1 MAKISE
7 KRLREVKDRILHSGS
22 YMVKEAFEMG
32 IPHEELIEQLERMYP
47 GGRKNS
53 QYKAVIKTSDMNASR
68 VPEADLQKM
77 QIMPKPTRKAKPA
90 FAPTPA
96 PTPAPI
102 PAPIPAPTPADPMEK
117 LLRKR
122 DELQRELAASA
133 SSLEKAEAILA
144 IRQGALTDAQ
154 AVLQKA
160 EAAVQQAEAEEE
172 DAKQAVRQ
180 AQAQQHETQAELQ
193 GVEKVIQELKEKTI
207 YLVDPWFNG
216 TLPEYGTFISTVEME
231 GVQMLKPVETIEP
244 DFKDM
249 VSSGFDLVSEYTRA
263 LSFVSLVQ
271 EYILK
276 GEAHSVLNTD
286 PRVKNL
292 LDKHIG

>member
-1 MAKISE
+1 MAKRIIQDFEWGKIMNMVRRGSNLSSEAERLGISREELVSQGDQKYDRNSKDWEACKRLSE
-7 KRLREVKDRILHSGS
+7 KREKRLTPK
-22 YMVKEAFEMG
+22 K
-32 IPHEELIEQLERMYP
+32 
-47 GGRKNS
+47 RKP
-53 QYKAVIKTSDMNASR
+53 
-68 VPEADLQKM
+68 VPE
-77 QIMPKPTRKAKPA
+77 
-90 FAPTPA
+90 PTPA
-96 PTPAPI
+96 PEPDQTPA
-102 PAPIPAPTPADPMEK
+102 ALTVAPMEE

-122 DELQRELAASA
+122 EGLKKELVTCAT
-133 SSLEKAEAILA
+133 SLEEAEAILA
-144 IRQGALTDAQ
+144 IRQEALADAK
-154 AVLQKA
+154 AVLEKAQLAVKKA
-160 EAAVQQAEAEEE
+160 EADKAEAKAEV
-172 DAKQAVRQ
+172 QQ

-193 GVEKVIQELKEKTI
+193 GIEQAIQELKEKTV

-216 TLPEYGTFISTVEME
+216 EFPAFGTFLSTVEME
-231 GVQMLKPVETIEP
+231 GVQVLKPVETIEP

-286 PRVKNL
+286 PRVQKL